1 VEQYIKEQKYRSLA
15 RLPFLIRLAWIS
27 TLFSAFCIAIGAGRV
42 LAAEGPAVAVLPL
55 KVHAA
60 DQPAQ
65 LGFDVQKMLAEML
78 ARKGIQVIDPRQVN
92 RHPLAG
98 KPGVSRLEALDLAN
112 SFGAYAA
119 IMGSLTQI
127 AREISIDVEVI
138 ERGMEKEPKLF
149 FMTADRM
156 DLLRETVG
164 RLANSVYLELSGV
177 PQVDS
182 VRVEGNRRIEDAAI
196 LLVAGIK
203 AGDLVD
209 QAQLDKDLRAIY
221 QMGYFD
227 DVKIRIEDGPKGKVV
242 IFEVTEKPSV
252 GRIVFSGNRKIKDDD
267 LQKELG
273 FSRYAVYDPNEV
285 RQSVERLK
293 ELYRQKAFYNAE
305 ISVDV
310 SELPNNEVQ
319 LEYRIQENQKV
330 FITDISFKGN
340 ESFSDRRLKKVMMT
354 SEKGFFSWITSSGHL
369 DKRKIE
375 IDLLKLSSFYHN
387 HGYIKARVAEP
398 EVIFR
403 EEKGINLLFEI
414 EEGARYSVGQLAV
427 AGDLDRAEEEL
438 LEKLELRSG
447 DVFNREILREDVERI
462 REVFVDQGYA
472 YAEVAPLTREDE
484 QEHTVDIT
492 FRITKG
498 KKVKFERIMVS
509 GNTVTRENVIRREL
523 AAIEGDYFSGE
534 SFRKSAANLRRLDY
548 FEDVEIQTR
557 KGSSDEEI
565 VLDIKVE
572 ERPTGVFAAGA
583 GYSSEENAFVLF
595 ELGERNL
602 FGKGYSLFAN
612 ARIGGISSLYDI
624 RFVNPWV
631 YDTPI
636 SMGIDLYNWE
646 REWDDYTRDSWGGAY
661 TIGFPLAIDEY
672 TRGSIKYGYDDA
684 NIYDVLDTA
693 AWQIREMVGRNVT
706 SSMTLE
712 LKRDSTDRSWN
723 TTKGSLN
730 SLTFEYA
737 GGVFGGDEYFNK
749 YEARSAW
756 FFPVKWGTAI
766 MLQGRVGYAE
776 RRSGG
781 DLSVFQKYKL
791 GGINTVRGFDYG
803 TISPMEGGNY
813 IGGEKMMVYNVEYSF
828 PVVEEQGVSGVFFFD
843 AGNVFTKDESFGF
856 SGIRKSVGAGIRW
869 YSPMGPL
876 RLEYGRNLDPEEW
889 ESKGRWEFSIGG
901 FL

>member
-1 VEQYIKEQKYRSLA
+1 MILS
-15 RLPFLIRLAWIS
+15 PFFIRLAWVS
-27 TLFSAFCIAIGAGRV
+27 TLFTLICMVIGVGHAR
-42 LAAEGPAVAVLPL
+42 AAEIPAVAVLPL
-55 KVHAA
+55 EVHAA

-78 ARKGIQVIDPRQVN
+78 ARKGIKVIDPRQVN
-92 RHPLAG
+92 RHPSAG
-98 KPGVSRLEALDLAN
+98 KPGMSRSEAIDLAD
-112 SFGAYAA
+112 SMDAHAA
-119 IMGSLTQI
+119 VVGSLTQI
-127 AREISIDVEVI
+127 GRGISVDLEVI
-138 ERGMEKEPKLF
+138 ERGKERDPKLF
-149 FMTADRM
+149 FRIADRV
-156 DLLRETVG
+156 DLLRETVEKI
-164 RLANSVYLELSGV
+164 ANSVYLELAGV

-196 LLVAGIK
+196 LLVVNTR

-209 QAQLDKDLRAIY
+209 QARLDKDLRAVY

-227 DVKIRIEDGPKGKVV
+227 DVKIRLEDGPKGDIV
-242 IFEVTEKPSV
+242 IFEVTEKSSV
-252 GRIVFSGNRKIKDDD
+252 GRIVFSGNRKIKDED

-273 FSRYAVYDPNEV
+273 FSRYAVYDPNKV

-293 ELYRQKAFYNAE
+293 DVYRQKAYYNAE

-310 SELPNNEVQ
+310 SELPKNEVE
-319 LEYRIQENQKV
+319 LEYRIKENQKV

-340 ESFSDRRLKKVMMT
+340 NSFSDRRLKKIIMS

-369 DKRKIE
+369 DKRRIE
-375 IDLLKLSSFYHN
+375 VDLLKISSFYHN
-387 HGYIKARVAEP
+387 NGYIKARVAEP
-398 EVIFR
+398 EIIFDK
-403 EEKGINLLFEI
+403 EKGINLVFEI
-414 EEGARYSVGQLAV
+414 EEGPCYYVGELAV
-427 AGDLDRAEEEL
+427 GGDLDRPEEEL
-438 LEKLELRSG
+438 LAKLELGTG

-462 REVFVDQGYA
+462 RDVYVDQGYA
-472 YAEVAPLTREDE
+472 YADVAPSTRENE

-492 FRITKG
+492 FRISKG
-498 KKVKFERIMVS
+498 NKVKFERIAVS
-509 GNTVTRENVIRREL
+509 GNTMTRENVIRREL
-523 AAIEGDYFSGE
+523 AAVEGDYFSGE
-534 SFRKSAANLRRLDY
+534 AFRKSANNLRRLDY

-557 KGSSDEEI
+557 KGSSEEQI
-565 VLDIKVE
+565 LLDIKVE

-624 RFVNPWV
+624 RFLNPWV

-636 SMGIDLYNWE
+636 SMGVDLYNWE
-646 REWDDYTRDSWGGAY
+646 REWDDYTRDSWGGAFK
-661 TIGFPLAIDEY
+661 IGFPLAIDEY

-693 AWQIREMVGRNVT
+693 AWQIREMVGKNVT
-706 SSMTLE
+706 SSVTLE

-737 GGVFGGDEYFNK
+737 GGVLGGDEYFNK
-749 YEARSAW
+749 YEARSSW

-766 MLQGRVGYAE
+766 MLQGRLGYLE

-781 DLSVFQKYKL
+781 NLSVFQKYRL
-791 GGINTVRGFDYG
+791 GGIDTIRGFDYG
-803 TISPMEGGNY
+803 TISPREGGNY
-813 IGGEKMMVYNVEYSF
+813 IGGEKMMIYNVEYRF
-828 PVVEEQGVSGVFFFD
+828 PLVEEQGVGGVFFFD
-843 AGNVFTKDESFGF
+843 AGNVFLKDESFTF

-901 FL
+901 FF

>member
-1 VEQYIKEQKYRSLA
+1 VEEYIEDRRFRCLIRA
-15 RLPFLIRLAWIS
+15 PFLIRLAWIS
-27 TLFSAFCIAIGAGRV
+27 TLFALISISIGVGWV
-42 LAAEGPAVAVLPL
+42 FAADKPAVVVLPL
-55 KVHAA
+55 EVNAA
-60 DQPAQ
+60 DQPDQ

-78 ARKGIQVIDPRQVN
+78 ARKGLAVIDPERVN
-92 RHPLAG
+92 RLPGAG
-98 KPGVSRLEALDLAN
+98 RPGVSRSEAFDLAT
-112 SFGAYAA
+112 SLDAHTAV
-119 IMGSLTQI
+119 MGSLTQI
-127 AREISIDVEVI
+127 GRGISIDLEVI
-138 ERGMEKEPKLF
+138 ERGKERAPKLF
-149 FMTADRM
+149 FMTAERM
-156 DLLRETVG
+156 DLLRETVE
-164 RLANSVYLELSGV
+164 RIANSVYLELSGV

-182 VRVEGNRRIEDAAI
+182 VRVEGNKRIENAAI
-196 LLVAGIK
+196 LLVVGIE

-227 DVKIRIEDGPKGKVV
+227 DVKVRLEDGPKGEVV
-242 IFEVTEKPSV
+242 VFEVTEKPSV

-267 LQKELG
+267 LLKELG

-285 RQSVERLK
+285 RQSVGRLK
-293 ELYRQKAFYNAE
+293 ELYRQKAYYNAE

-310 SELPNNEVQ
+310 SDLPNNEVQ
-319 LEYRIQENQKV
+319 LEYMVQENQKV

-340 ESFSDRRLKKVMMT
+340 DSFSNRRLKKIMMT
-354 SEKGFFSWITSSGHL
+354 SEKGFFSWVTSSGHL

-375 IDLLKLSSFYHN
+375 IDLLKISSFYHN
-387 HGYIKARVAEP
+387 NGYIKARVDEP
-398 EVIFR
+398 EIIFDK
-403 EEKGINLLFEI
+403 EKGIHLVFEI
-414 EEGARYSVGQLAV
+414 EEGPRYHVGQLAV
-427 AGDLDRAEEEL
+427 TGDLDRTEEEL
-438 LEKLELRSG
+438 LERVALSTG

-462 REVFVDQGYA
+462 RDVFVDQGYA

-484 QEHTVDIT
+484 KEHNVDIT
-492 FRITKG
+492 FRISKG
-498 KKVKFERIMVS
+498 KKVKFERIVVS
-509 GNTVTRENVIRREL
+509 GNTVTRENVVRREL
-523 AAIEGDYFSGE
+523 AAIEGEYFSGE
-534 SFRKSAANLRRLDY
+534 AFRKSASNLRRLDY

-565 VLDIKVE
+565 ILDINVE

-624 RFVNPWV
+624 RFLNPWV

-646 REWDDYTRDSWGGAY
+646 REWDDYTRDSWGGAFK
-661 TIGFPLAIDEY
+661 IGFPLAIDEY

-693 AWQIREMVGRNVT
+693 AWQIREMVGKNVT
-706 SSMTLE
+706 SSVTFE

-737 GGVFGGDEYFNK
+737 GGVLGGDEYFNK

-766 MLQGRVGYAE
+766 MLQGRWGYVE
-776 RRSGG
+776 KRSGG
-781 DLSVFQKYKL
+781 NLSVFQKYKL
-791 GGINTVRGFDYG
+791 GGINTIRGFDYG
-803 TISPMEGGNY
+803 TISPREDGNY
-813 IGGEKMMVYNVEYSF
+813 IGGEKMMVYNIEYRF

-843 AGNVFTKDESFGF
+843 AGNVFRKDESFSF